1 MKKNSWLKV
10 FVLSLLF
17 IVIAAG
23 SAIAASW
30 GSELDSSA
38 LDISI
43 NTILSKGVYWSSSKS
58 DMITENYIVYENSS
72 SILPVVAYGNKLYGR
87 SSINSIAEYLEGQ
100 GYTIVAGINGDFFNM
115 STGIPMG
122 VVITDGVV
130 RSSDNARWAVGFYD
144 DGTAIIG
151 KPSIKINLNCAE
163 GNITISHINKEV
175 NTASGAVLY
184 TPDYSATTRTTDST
198 VYAVLSVSSGTT
210 KIGDTITATVD
221 SVTTSSTPLSIESGK
236 MILATSANTPYYN
249 VKNQILAL
257 QPGEEVTI
265 TTSCASGWDTVSYA
279 VGADVKLLTG
289 GSIVCDSSTSTAPHT
304 ALGIK
309 SDGTLV
315 LYTVD
320 GRQSGYS
327 AGATLT
333 EVATRLKELGCVEAV
348 NLDGGGSTAVGAY
361 YPGYSAI
368 STVNKPSD
376 GSLRSCANF
385 IFLVN
390 KTTASS
396 TVAKLFLY
404 PYDIVMLSGA
414 TLSYTTTA
422 TDKNYHAVSVPSNL
436 SYSLS
441 ADELGSIST
450 DGVFTAGD
458 YTGSGTVKVA
468 SGSSSGKA
476 TVSVVQTPQSIV
488 LYNQDTSTKLAGTLN
503 LTGGSC
509 IDLKANAYY
518 NKLLLLANDKCFD
531 WSVSGGIGTINEKG
545 EFVASSFITSGSGT
559 ITASAG
565 GTSATI
571 SVTVSNSVKD
581 SSMSVLEDF
590 EDNDSI
596 LFDSAVSINTDKTK
610 VKYGEQ
616 SAAIVYNYNSVNSMS
631 IDSDITINSSV
642 DALHFWLYGDNSQ
655 QNISL
660 TGTVDGVQQTIAAG
674 TVDFSGWS
682 LISVQL
688 PANTTAINS
697 INFSAGSADS
707 GILYIDQIMATSGY
721 YIDKAPPTITIDISG
736 INLSATINDGIDQ
749 SISSNNISV
758 TYDGQEINFAYSNG
772 SLTATLPTAD
782 GLQHRVRVTAK
793 DKTGNI
799 ATTAYAISATTTTA
813 TPFSDM
819 SGHWAGSYADYLYN
833 LNIISGYNSN
843 GSLIYA
849 PNSYMTREQFAVI
862 IANWLDLSVENYSGV
877 SLPFKDKTAIS
888 NWALNAV
895 KAVYSEGII
904 TGSGS
909 SGNLSFNPGSSIS
922 RQEAMTVLGR
932 IQACGYLQAQL
943 SFDDSDD
950 VAVWAEPY
958 ICTLVKQG
966 VVNGNNE
973 NMLLPNDKVTRAEAA
988 KMIYSLI

>member
-1 MKKNSWLKV
+1 MKKNTWLRII
-10 FVLSLLF
+10 VLSLLF
-17 IVIAAG
+17 VVI
-23 SAIAASW
+23 SASSAFAASL

-43 NTILSKGVYWSSSKS
+43 NTLLNKGVYWSSSKD
-58 DMITENYIVYENSS
+58 DMITENYIVCQNSS
-72 SILPVVAYGNKLYGR
+72 SVLPIVAYGSRLYGR
-87 SSINSIAEYLEGQ
+87 STINSIAEYLENQ

-144 DGTAIIG
+144 NGTAIIG
-151 KPSIKINLNCAE
+151 KPAIKINLNCAK

-184 TPDYSATTRTTDST
+184 TPDYSATTRTTTST
-198 VYAVLSVSSGTT
+198 VYAVLSVTGGST

-221 SVTTSSTPLSIESGK
+221 SVTTSSTPLNIESGK
-236 MILATSANTPYYN
+236 MILATSADTPYSN

-257 QPGEEVTI
+257 QPGESVTI
-265 TTSCASGWDTVSYA
+265 NTSCASGWDTVSYA
-279 VGADVKLLTG
+279 VGGDVKLLTNG
-289 GSIVCDSSTSTAPHT
+289 TTVCDSSTATAPRT
-304 ALGIK
+304 AVGVK

-327 AGATLT
+327 AGASLI
-333 EVATRLKELGCVEAV
+333 EVATRLKEIGCVEAV
-348 NLDGGGSTAVGAY
+348 SMDGGGSTTASAY
-361 YPGYSAI
+361 YPGYSSI
-368 STVNKPSD
+368 SNVNKPSD

-396 TVAKLFLY
+396 TASKLFLY
-404 PYDIVMLSGA
+404 PYDIVMLTGA
-414 TLSYTTTA
+414 NLSYQTTA
-422 TDKNYHAVSVPSNL
+422 TDKNYHTVSVPCNL
-436 SYSLS
+436 SYSVS
-441 ADELGSIST
+441 DDDLGNISS

-458 YTGSGTVKVA
+458 YTGSGTVNVN

-488 LYNQDTSTKLAGTLN
+488 LYNQDSGDKITGALTLS
-503 LTGGSC
+503 GGSS

-518 NKLLLLANDKCFD
+518 NRLLLLANDKCFN

-545 EFVASSFITSGSGT
+545 EFVASSLISSGSGT

-565 GTSATI
+565 DKTATVNVI
-571 SVTVSNSVKD
+571 ISNS
-581 SSMSVLEDF
+581 SSNASMTVLEDF
-590 EDNDSI
+590 EDSNSI
-596 LFDSAVSINTDKTK
+596 LSGSSISINKDKTK
-610 VKYGEQ
+610 VKYGQQ
-616 SAAIVYNYNSVNSMS
+616 SAAINYNYSSDNNFSV
-631 IDSDITINSSV
+631 DSDITINSTV
-642 DALHFWLYGDNSQ
+642 DAFHFWLYGDNSGQ
-655 QNISL
+655 TISL
-660 TGTVDGVQQTIAAG
+660 TGTVDGVTKTFTSGTI
-674 TVDFSGWS
+674 DFSGWS
-682 LISVQL
+682 LISIQL
-688 PANTTAINS
+688 PPNTTAIDS
-697 INFSAGSADS
+697 INFTAGSTN
-707 GILYIDQIMATSGY
+707 GGTIYIDQIMATSGY
-721 YIDKAPPTITIDISG
+721 YIDKVSPAITLDVSG
-736 INLSATINDGIDQ
+736 NILSATVKDGIDQ
-749 SISSNNISV
+749 SLGSNNISV
-758 TYDGQEINFAYSNG
+758 TYDGQEINFTFSSG
-772 SLTATLPTAD
+772 SITATLPTFD

-799 ATTAYAISATTTTA
+799 ATTTYVIKATATTTTA
-813 TPFSDM
+813 FSDM
-819 SGHWAGSYADYLYN
+819 SGHWAQSYADYLYN

-843 GSLIYA
+843 GSLVYA

-862 IANWLDLSVENYSGV
+862 IANWLGLSVDNYSGI

-909 SGNLSFNPGSSIS
+909 NGNLYFNPQNSIS

-932 IQACGYLQAQL
+932 VQECGYLQAQL
-943 SFDDSDD
+943 DFDDTKD
-950 VAVWAEPY
+950 VAAWAEPY

-973 NMLLPNDKVTRAEAA
+973 NMLLPNNKVTRAEAA